1 MDGEGVIGGGP
12 TARAHLP
19 WGHCTLVN
27 CEHLYIKYI
36 VLTVVWSSPM
46 LRADTEIWSCVSL
59 SPGPSLTSGTGLLL
73 ASPAGAKLTLTTR
86 SVRSGTS
93 PELSTATL
101 NCEENPL
108 RLWLAWKQRTFN
120 FRRRPMSKSRS
131 GPSSKYHYNTK
142 RLS

>member
-1 MDGEGVIGGGP
+1 
-12 TARAHLP
+12 
-19 WGHCTLVN
+19 
-27 CEHLYIKYI
+27 
-36 VLTVVWSSPM
+36 M

-73 ASPAGAKLTLTTR
+73 ASPASPAGAKLTLTTR

-101 NCEENPL
+101 SCEENPL

-120 FRRRPMSKSRS
+120 FRRSAMSKSRS
-131 GPSSKYHYNTK
+131 GPSLKHHYNTK
-142 RLS
+142 RFA